1 MSFVTLR
8 RWIVL
13 ALLVTFV
20 AYFGVWQLYLMMS
33 TMLGQVWAIVL
44 GVLSAFGLGVI
55 AMAGIIIVRTREILS
70 AADAKSEGEEE
81 EPGDMQSS

>member
-20 AYFGVWQLYLMMS
+20 AYFGVWQLYLVMS
-33 TMLGQVWAIVL
+33 ALLGQVWAIVL
-44 GVLSAFGLGVI
+44 AVFSAFGLGVI
-55 AMAGIIIVRTREILS
+55 AAAGIVIVRTREILN
-70 AADAKSEGEEE
+70 ATDAKREE
-81 EPGDMQSS
+81 EPGDKQSF

>member
-20 AYFGVWQLYLMMS
+20 AYFGVWHLYLMM
-33 TMLGQVWAIVL
+33 TAVLGQVWAVVL
-44 GVLSAFGLGVI
+44 AVFAAFGLGVVV
-55 AMAGIIIVRTREILS
+55 MVGMIIVRTRAILDGAEAEIEDENGS
-70 AADAKSEGEEE
+70 
-81 EPGDMQSS
+81 

>member
-8 RWIVL
+8 RWIAL

-33 TMLGQVWAIVL
+33 ALLGQVWAVL
-44 GVLSAFGLGVI
+44 LAVLSAFGLGVI
-55 AMAGIIIVRTREILS
+55 AVAGIIIVRTREILN
-70 AADAKSEGEEE
+70 ATGAKREREE
-81 EPGDMQSS
+81 EPGDKQSF